1 MTFDEAIK
9 LDADGFRRPFV
20 EPNPALQK
28 ERKDKVKRERDRVIL
43 MWNAG
48 KSYIEMAEALNCPV
62 QRIEK
67 HMKKNEVIYGPEAV
81 RARALT
87 LELPEP

>member
-9 LDADGFRRPFV
+9 LDADGLRRPFV
-20 EPNPALQK
+20 EHNPALQK
-28 ERKDKVKRERDRVIL
+28 ERKDKVKREREKVIRL
-43 MWNAG
+43 WNAG
-48 KSYIEMAEALNCPV
+48 KSYREIAEVLKCPV

>member
-1 MTFDEAIK
+1 MRFEDAIK
-9 LDADGFRRPFV
+9 LDQQTMRRPYI
-20 EPNPALQK
+20 EYDPKLMTK
-28 ERKDKVKRERDRVIL
+28 RKDKVKQERDRVIL

-48 KSYIEMAEALNCPV
+48 KSYIEMAEVLNCPV

-81 RARALT
+81 RAMALT

>member
-1 MTFDEAIK
+1 MTFEEAIK

-28 ERKDKVKRERDRVIL
+28 KRKDKVKREREKVIRL
-43 MWNAG
+43 WNAG
-48 KSYIEMAEALNCPV
+48 KSYREIAEALKCPV

>member
-1 MTFDEAIK
+1 MVHIVSDTSTLYSTAQAKEA
-9 LDADGFRRPFV
+9 GFTVAPLSV
-20 EPNPALQK
+20 T
-28 ERKDKVKRERDRVIL
+28 I
-43 MWNAG
+43 AG
-48 KSYIEMAEALNCPV
+48 KSYREIAEALKCPV